1 MKYLKLYEQ
10 FRLILEADVVDLKSL
25 GFTDEDIKLI
35 EEMKVDGNKMSMLG
49 NIAQEVFY
57 ETRPDGNNKPKSASK
72 DFRSFYLENISK
84 FDNFWKSKGVD
95 SGVVKYW
102 NRPENDEHQEYIQM
116 ALVYSEI
123 VLGFNFEYKVENLDS
138 KSIVLSDGGD
148 PFSGNPKARYKL
160 YSFIMK
166 GGYWWDEKNHEFLE
180 SNNQVVDTTQLKSPS
195 GGNFGKKDEMIT
207 KDKEES
213 VSGCYW
219 NTGYLTEETPKQF
232 AKDMESK
239 TPEERDELWAKS
251 TEEFLTQPTE
261 DQKSK
266 MIVVYRNKESKNL
279 ILDGGHRVFLANWL
293 NKTRGKSISLN
304 VLVITEVSGK

>member
-1 MKYLKLYEQ
+1 MKYIKLYEQ
-10 FRLILEADVVDLKSL
+10 FRLILEADMIDLKSL
-25 GFTDEDIKLI
+25 GFTDDDIKLI

-251 TEEFLTQPTE
+251 TEKFLTQPTE
-261 DQKSK
+261 DQQSK

-293 NKTRGKSISLN
+293 NKTRGKSISLS

>member
-35 EEMKVDGNKMSMLG
+35 EEMKVDGNKISMLG

-102 NRPENDEHQEYIQM
+102 NRPENDEHQEYIQIP
-116 ALVYSEI
+116 LVYSEI
-123 VLGFNFEYKVENLDS
+123 VLGFKFEYKVENLDS

-166 GGYWWDEKNHEFLE
+166 GGYWWDEKNHEFWE

-239 TPEERDELWAKS
+239 TPEERDELWAES
-251 TEEFLTQPTE
+251 TEKFLTQPT
-261 DQKSK
+261 SK
-266 MIVVYRNKESKNL
+266 IIVVYRNKEGKNL

>member
-1 MKYLKLYEQ
+1 MKYIKLYEQ

-251 TEEFLTQPTE
+251 TEKFLTQPTE
-261 DQKSK
+261 DQQSK

-293 NKTRGKSISLN
+293 NKTRGKSISLS